1 VEIPAM
7 PSSGSQLKVLVMG
20 VGSILM
26 TDEGIGIRAVE
37 ELQRRYRF
45 PGNVEILDGGTSGIE
60 LLSYISGKDYLIII
74 DAIKGGSTPGTVLK
88 VEGEDVPA
96 QFRTRISPHQ
106 LGISDLLAAAML
118 TGEMPKQLVLFG
130 IEPRDIVFGIG
141 LSGEVKEGLEHLIE
155 VVVEDLRRIG
165 CTVEKLQQGE
175 MSQLESI
182 WGKI

>member
-1 VEIPAM
+1 M
-7 PSSGSQLKVLVMG
+7 PSSGSQPKVLVMG

-26 TDEGIGIRAVE
+26 TDEGIGVRAVE

-45 PGNVEILDGGTSGIE
+45 PANVEILDGGTSGIE

-74 DAIKGGSTPGTVLK
+74 DAIKGGSPPGTVLK

-96 QFRTRISPHQ
+96 RFRTRISPHQ

-118 TGEMPKQLVLFG
+118 TDEMPKQLVLFG
-130 IEPRDIVFGIG
+130 IEPKDIVFGIG
-141 LSGEVKEGLEHLIE
+141 LSGEVKAGLEHLIE

-165 CTVEKLQQGE
+165 CMVEKLQQGE
-175 MSQLESI
+175 MSPLESI